1 MTNPNTNPD
10 YYKAAEKTALVRLC
24 GVLGILTENNDLAA
38 AALLAAT
45 RIERL
50 EKKIPALNV
59 DLAEASMHAYNG
71 EIERLEHEIAKC
83 KEANEDAQSRLD
95 DYRQDYEKVVN
106 DLCPTDERHCGCVPI
121 LRRENRLISEELAD
135 AKDELKHRRDAL
147 IDAQRIYNK
156 ANEQKVHYLSALQFI
171 ASFVNAKD
179 KTTVDD
185 LIAIA
190 GKEIDAE
197 GDQIVDACNYWVSK
211 LREAEDKL
219 QDAQLKPKTV
229 YTVTMYRY
237 GNREWHSYVLGA
249 FSSNDIAREW
259 AAKEEEYRGGK
270 YKAEIIR
277 WGIDSPTDFLKGEL

>member
-1 MTNPNTNPD
+1 MKFNEERWRILAMNKPD
-10 YYKAAEKTALVRLC
+10 ELHSY
-24 GVLGILTENNDLAA
+24 
-38 AALLAAT
+38 
-45 RIERL
+45 
-50 EKKIPALNV
+50 IPQSSICELF
-59 DLAEASMHAYNG
+59 D

-83 KEANEDAQSRLD
+83 KEANKDVQSRLD
-95 DYRQDYEKVVN
+95 DYRQDYAKVVN

-147 IDAQRIYNK
+147 IDAQRIYNE
-156 ANEQKVHYLSALQFI
+156 ANNHKMRYLSALELI
-171 ASFVNAKD
+171 TSFVNAKD
-179 KTTVDD
+179 KTSVDD

-190 GKEIDAE
+190 GKEMSVPSYRIL
-197 GDQIVDACNYWVSK
+197 DACGYWVSK